1 MPEDCANPL
10 LLGWIK
16 EWLDQA
22 RERNSKGVTVYKKA
36 YDSMKAC
43 PLRFTH
49 PAEAQQLH
57 GLGPKLC
64 DRLTDK
70 LKAHCTENGL
80 PMPKVCC
87 AVSKRQL
94 NDSAPLDED
103 LAPAPKRV
111 RKVKAYVPTLR
122 SGAYALIVALATIG
136 ENTSQGL
143 TKANTIELAQPHC
156 DSSFTAP
163 SDPTKFF
170 TAWNSMKTLIGKDLV
185 YEHGRPLR
193 RYMLT
198 EEGWEVAKRIKGTEE
213 GSILNLLVKGP
224 SREESP
230 ERPTRKTKTAATSN
244 KRDVAHKQGLID
256 LDEVSSADEIYQS
269 DARLGQ
275 RRQIGEQ
282 KHLQADTLPNFSPI
296 VFPPGSCT
304 VNLVLDSREVRT
316 VKDREYI
323 SEELQKKGITP
334 ITRGLPLG
342 DALWIARPKSTHE
355 QLLAR
360 ANIGDEGE
368 GSNEVVLDHIIERK
382 RLDDLIFSIKDGRF
396 HEQKFRLRR
405 SGIPNVTYIIE
416 DFSISAERGEKYGEA
431 VSSAIANTQVVNG
444 YFVKQ
449 TGKLDDTI
457 RYLAKMTNM
466 LQEMYD
472 KKSLHVIPS
481 AVLHPQ
487 TYLPL
492 QTKLRDE
499 QPDQGHYITFS
510 AFSSLCSKSDAM
522 SLRDVFLKMLMCTR
536 GVTGEKALEIQKKW
550 KTPYDFVEAFE
561 KLDGE
566 ARERM
571 VSEQLGTL
579 VPRKKVAP
587 VLSAK
592 LAEVWS

>member
-1 MPEDCANPL
+1 
-10 LLGWIK
+10 
-16 EWLDQA
+16 
-22 RERNSKGVTVYKKA
+22 
-36 YDSMKAC
+36 MKAC
-43 PLRFTH
+43 PLRFEH
-49 PAEAQQLH
+49 PTEAQQLH

-70 LKAHCTENGL
+70 LKVHCIENGL
-80 PMPKVCC
+80 PIPKVCSGG
-87 AVSKRQL
+87 SKRQL

-103 LAPAPKRV
+103 PVPAPKRV

-122 SGAYALIVALATIG
+122 SGAYALIIALATID

-213 GSILNLLVKGP
+213 GSVLNLLMKEA
-224 SREESP
+224 SREESS
-230 ERPTRKTKTAATSN
+230 ERTRRKTKTAATSN
-244 KRDVAHKQGLID
+244 TRNVAHNQGLID
-256 LDEVSSADEIYQS
+256 LDEVSSGEEIYQS
-269 DARLGQ
+269 DALLGQ
-275 RRQIGEQ
+275 RPQIGQ
-282 KHLQADTLPNFSPI
+282 QVHMQPDTLPNFSPI

-304 VNLVLDSREVRT
+304 IYLVLDSREVRT

-342 DALWIARPKSTHE
+342 DALWIARPNSTHE

-360 ANIGDEGE
+360 ANIGDDGE

-416 DFSISAERGEKYGEA
+416 NFSISAERGEKYGEA

-449 TGKLDDTI
+449 TEKLDDTI

-472 KKSLHVIPS
+472 KKSLRVIPS
-481 AVLHPQ
+481 TVLHPQ

-492 QTKLRDE
+492 QTKLRVE

-550 KTPYDFVEAFE
+550 NTPYAFVEAFE
-561 KLDGE
+561 KLDGK

-571 VSEQLGTL
+571 VSEQLATL
-579 VPRKKVAP
+579 VPRTKVTP

>member
-1 MPEDCANPL
+1 
-10 LLGWIK
+10 
-16 EWLDQA
+16 
-22 RERNSKGVTVYKKA
+22 
-36 YDSMKAC
+36 MKAC
-43 PLRFTH
+43 PLYFEH
-49 PAEAQQLH
+49 PTEAQQLH

-64 DRLTDK
+64 ERLTEK

-80 PMPKVCC
+80 SMPKLPYRG
-87 AVSKRQL
+87 SKRQSL
-94 NDSAPLDED
+94 GTEPLGQAPV
-103 LAPAPKRV
+103 PPPKKA

-122 SGAYALIVALATIG
+122 SGAYALILALATLD
-136 ENTSQGL
+136 ENALQGL
-143 TKANTIELAQPHC
+143 TKANTIDLAQPYC

-170 TAWNSMKTLIGKDLV
+170 TAWNSMKTLVGKDLV

-198 EEGWEVAKRIKGTEE
+198 EEGWEVARRIKGTEE
-213 GSILNLLVKGP
+213 GSIQNLLAKE
-224 SREESP
+224 SSNEEA
-230 ERPTRKTKTAATSN
+230 RKRAMMKTSSTSN
-244 KRDVAHKQGLID
+244 SRVEVHDQELIEID
-256 LDEVSSADEIYQS
+256 DVSSEEETSQFEAMP
-269 DARLGQ
+269 GQ
-275 RRQIGEQ
+275 RHRPVQDPTS
-282 KHLQADTLPNFSPI
+282 QAPPPDTLPSFQPI
-296 VFPPGSCT
+296 LFPPGSCSIH
-304 VNLVLDSREVRT
+304 LLLDSREVRT

-323 SEELQKKGITP
+323 SEELQKRGITP

-342 DALWIARPKSTHE
+342 DALWVARPKPAYEH
-355 QLLAR
+355 LLATS
-360 ANIGDEGE
+360 NFDDDGE
-368 GSNEVVLDHIIERK
+368 GSNEIVLDHIIERK

-405 SGIPNVTYIIE
+405 SGISNVTYIIE
-416 DFSISAERGEKYGEA
+416 DFSISIERGDKYGDA
-431 VSSAIANTQVVNG
+431 VTSAIANTQVVNG

-449 TGKLDDTI
+449 TEKLDDTI

-466 LQEMYD
+466 LQGLYQE
-472 KKSLHVIPS
+472 KSLRVIPS
-481 AVLHPQ
+481 NILHPQ

-492 QTKLRDE
+492 QTKLRAE
-499 QPDQGHYITFS
+499 KPEQGHYITFS

-550 KTPYDFVEAFE
+550 KTPVEFVEALE
-561 KLDGE
+561 KLEGR

-571 VSEQLGTL
+571 VSDQLGTM
-579 VPRKKVAP
+579 VPRKKITA